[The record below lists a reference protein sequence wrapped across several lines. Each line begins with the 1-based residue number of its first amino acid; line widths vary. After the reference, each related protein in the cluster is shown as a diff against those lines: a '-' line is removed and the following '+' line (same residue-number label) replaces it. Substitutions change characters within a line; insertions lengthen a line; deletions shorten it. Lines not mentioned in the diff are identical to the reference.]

1 MPKRQRTTYGGET
14 SAAGAARGQR
24 KYLKV
29 RSHYAAPLGAQL
41 TGRYTKGLVYDSGE
55 KKGLDTF
62 INHEDGV
69 SKTPSTTNTN
79 DFIFPLNLV
88 RPGTASYNRVGRK
101 IKMHSLRCLGVI
113 ESNVTGHATTG
124 DYLEQINRVCVVY
137 DRQPNGAIPVFSDIF
152 SYTEQDGTEGSDIY
166 TLPAYDNMQRFR
178 ILKDIVFAQDIDAY
192 NGASGTT
199 DLMVQRKIIDFYL
212 PLKGLETTYS
222 GQSSPCTIADIS
234 TGALYIVFRA
244 YNNLAASY
252 SLVENFTCRLRYFD

>member
-1 MPKRQRTTYGGET
+1 MPKRTRNSYGAET
-14 SAAGAARGQR
+14 SAAGAARKQR
-24 KYLKV
+24 RYLQA
-29 RSHYAAPLGAQL
+29 RSNYAAPLGAQL
-41 TGRYTKGLVYDSGE
+41 TGRYTKGLVYNQGE

-79 DFIFPLNLV
+79 DFIYALNLV

-113 ESNVTGHATTG
+113 ESNVTGAPTTG
-124 DYLEQINRVCVVY
+124 DYLEQINRIAIVY

-192 NGASGTT
+192 NGSGGNPA
-199 DLMVQRKIIDFYL
+199 LMVQRKIIDFYL

-222 GQSSPCTIADIS
+222 GQSSPSTIADIS

-244 YNNLAASY
+244 YNNLAQSFT
-252 SLVENFTCRLRYFD
+252 LVENFTCRLRYFD